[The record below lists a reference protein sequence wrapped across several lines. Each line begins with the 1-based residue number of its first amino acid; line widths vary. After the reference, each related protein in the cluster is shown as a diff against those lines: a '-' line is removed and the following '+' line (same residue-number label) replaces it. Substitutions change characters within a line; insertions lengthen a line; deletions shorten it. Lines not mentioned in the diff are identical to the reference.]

1 MLVLNTTDIVAI
13 DYKTAEVRSIIS
25 GLSGAVALD
34 IHFSLGY
41 IFWSDTAERNIKRFR
56 IDVANTRTIITDIG
70 VCNGLAVDWR
80 VSQLYWTDTTYG
92 TISVSDLDGNNQS
105 LLINSSLDEP
115 KAIALDLDNRY
126 VQSH

>member
-1 MLVLNTTDIVAI
+1 MLVSNTTDIVAI

-25 GLSGAVALD
+25 GLSTAVALG
-34 IHFSLGY
+34 IHFSLGF

-56 IDVANTRTIITDIG
+56 TDMASTTTIITDIG
-70 VCNGLAVDWR
+70 VCDGLAVDWR
-80 VSQLYWTDTTYG
+80 VSQLYWTDMTHG
-92 TISVSDLDGNNQS
+92 TISVSDLDGNNQG

-115 KAIALDLDNRY
+115 QAIALDLDNGY